1 MPRYSLLVNEQNKS
15 FASASKINDMV
26 YILCLP
32 KMDREI
38 MLIEEPFAAEM
49 TFMPKLAGVVVGLVR
64 RHS

>member
-1 MPRYSLLVNEQNKS
+1 
-15 FASASKINDMV
+15 MV